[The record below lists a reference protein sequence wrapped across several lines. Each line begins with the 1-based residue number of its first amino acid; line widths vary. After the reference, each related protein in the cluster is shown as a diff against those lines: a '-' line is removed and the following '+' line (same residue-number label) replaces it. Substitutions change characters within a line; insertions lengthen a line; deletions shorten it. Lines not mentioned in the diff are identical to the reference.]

1 MRCKNRINSNITP
14 IFLILLHNLFEMK
27 RETYIIV
34 NARPKSADSR
44 STKHRA
50 RSFGRILLCLG
61 VFLSLF
67 VHATKAQ
74 DTLTVMQYNL
84 LYYGNYQS
92 GFADCY
98 ETNNNTQRKDECI
111 RTIMDYVKPDI
122 FTVCEFGATQA
133 LQTNFLLH
141 NLNIN
146 GVDYWQSDN
155 IINYASSNI
164 INHIFYD
171 SRKLGLSKHMA
182 LRTNPRDTD
191 IYELYLKTPSLAAG
205 DTIKLVCIV
214 AHPKAGMGYEA
225 NRRAVMQT
233 AMDYVNQHYP
243 TDNVLIMGDFNM
255 YGASESGYRLLTQ
268 TYSNPSIC
276 FMDPVGSVGVGEW
289 NNNSQFTAFHTQSTR
304 SYSDEC
310 FSSGGLDDRFDF
322 ILMGDEIAFS
332 YNHLRY
338 VQGSYH
344 AVGNDGNHFNQS
356 VDQGYNSAVPAAVA
370 EALFDGSDHLPVT
383 MKIAVDVHLGVED
396 LETQSLYATVS
407 PNPASDNAVVTFFN
421 PDQGRVQFE
430 LYSLQGQLLQREV
443 AVFGEGSQQQVL
455 SLQGLT
461 EGFYLLRIKH
471 DGGWGQTVKLV
482 VQ

>member
-1 MRCKNRINSNITP
+1 MKKYLLIIIT
-14 IFLILLHNLFEMK
+14 LAMMG
-27 RETYIIV
+27 
-34 NARPKSADSR
+34 A
-44 STKHRA
+44 
-50 RSFGRILLCLG
+50 
-61 VFLSLF
+61 VFP
-67 VHATKAQ
+67 AKAQ

-92 GFADCY
+92 GFADCF

-111 RTIMDYVKPDI
+111 RTIVDYVKPDI

-133 LQTNFLLH
+133 LQTDFLRH

-146 GVDYWQSDN
+146 GANYWQSDN
-155 IINYASSNI
+155 IINYENSNI

-171 SRKLGLSKHMA
+171 SRKMGLKKHVA

-191 IYELYLKTPSLAAG
+191 VYELYLKTPSLAAG

-214 AHPKAGMGYEA
+214 AHPKAGMGYEGQ
-225 NRRAVMQT
+225 RRALMQV

-276 FMDPVGSVGVGEW
+276 FMDPLANVGGVGEW
-289 NNNSQFTAFHTQSTR
+289 TNNNQFTAFHTQSTR

-322 ILMGDEIAFS
+322 ILMADEIAFS

-344 AVGNDGNHFNQS
+344 AVGNDGRHFNMS
-356 VDQGYNSAVPAAVA
+356 VNQGSNTAVPTEVA
-370 EALFDGSDHLPVT
+370 DALFDSSDHLPVT
-383 MKIAVDVHLGVED
+383 MKIAVDAHLGVKDNEA
-396 LETQSLYATVS
+396 QSLYATVA
-407 PNPASDNAVVTFFN
+407 PNPATDQAIVNFFN
-421 PDQGRVQFE
+421 PMQGLVQFE
-430 LYSLQGQLLQREV
+430 LYSLQGQLMQRAAGE
-443 AVFGEGSQQQVL
+443 FSEGSQGFEL
-455 SLQGLT
+455 SLEALT
-461 EGFYLLRIKH
+461 KGFYLLRIKH
-471 DGGWGQTVKLV
+471 NGGWGQTVKLV